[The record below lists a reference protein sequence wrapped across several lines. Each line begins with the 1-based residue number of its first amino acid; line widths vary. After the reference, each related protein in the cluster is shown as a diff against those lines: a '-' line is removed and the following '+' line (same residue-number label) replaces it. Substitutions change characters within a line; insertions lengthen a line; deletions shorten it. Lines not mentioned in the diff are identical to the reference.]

1 MRLRSSRRHSPQT
14 FEELSSITDRVAYS
28 QQKDFK
34 EWCRVKNF
42 DDGDLIYEEKLR
54 DFLIDYVFKR
64 KKRIVTAMSK
74 HQPYLGEDAIG
85 RYVFSIV
92 QLHKQQMAQ
101 NINSYDNPNG
111 PLVKE
116 AIQEHL
122 DKNPNLRK
130 GFRLRYQEKG
140 KKASSSTASSRNDR
154 HRRRTLNRNE
164 PCIKQF
170 MKLKSEME
178 AGINTLSSLIQA
190 EEEDDYQLHIEK
202 IRQTLMNMLD
212 SSNMY
217 LNSSAETAAAASLI
231 SPTPSLEN
239 LTNVSSLSLHD
250 LVDLPD
256 ICTKKS
262 PPKQSPDRSIRS
274 VSDAWREYS
283 IGINGGL
290 PLKYLEENFGMSWLK
305 RDTPMNDYCFYERRK
320 HLINLIKRI
329 AKNENVSQ
337 EEVAERLEMERR
349 ARKVRLDKL
358 STILIDEGL

>member
-1 MRLRSSRRHSPQT
+1 MKLRRSNRNAPRAI
-14 FEELSSITDRVAYS
+14 EERNSITDRVAYS

-34 EWCRVKNF
+34 EWCRAKNF

-54 DFLIDYVFKR
+54 DFLIDYVFRR
-64 KKRIVTAMSK
+64 KKRIITAMSK
-74 HQPYLGEDAIG
+74 DQPYLGEDAIG

-92 QLHKQQMAQ
+92 QLHKQQIAQ

-130 GFRLRYQEKG
+130 GLRLRYQEKG
-140 KKASSSTASSRNDR
+140 KKASSSTTLSRNDR
-154 HRRRTLNRNE
+154 HRRHSLNRNE

-178 AGINTLSSLIQA
+178 AGINILSSLIQA
-190 EEEDDYQLHIEK
+190 EEDGHQLHIEK

-212 SSNMY
+212 SSNIRSR
-217 LNSSAETAAAASLI
+217 SSAEAAAAASLI

-239 LTNVSSLSLHD
+239 LTNASSLSLHD
-250 LVDLPD
+250 SVDLPD

-283 IGINGGL
+283 IGTNGGL

-337 EEVAERLEMERR
+337 EEVAERLEMERK